1 MTGAA
6 QAPATKRDP
15 GFYDYLP
22 YNDRPVIRWPNGARV
37 AFWVAPNV
45 EFYELNPPRN
55 PARSPWARPAPDVL
69 NYSYRDYGNRT
80 GFWRMLDVM
89 KRCNMRGSV
98 SLNVAMCEHHPEV
111 IKACADEG
119 WEFYSHGTYNTRY
132 LMGMNEAQERQVI
145 QDSIDTI
152 YKHTGQKLDGWL
164 APALTYT
171 PNTMDLVADM
181 GLTYVCDLFHD
192 DQPGPV
198 KVKKGKLTSMPYSL
212 EMNDTIVYNVNLV
225 SPRRY
230 GDILK
235 RQFDRLY
242 EEGEHS
248 GTVMCIPLHPYLIGQ
263 PYRLAAFEEALSY
276 ITGHEKVWLATGRE
290 IAHYYN
296 EHYHAAFTA
305 AGQTV
310 GEAP

>member
-1 MTGAA
+1 MTL
-6 QAPATKRDP
+6 RDP
-15 GFYDYLP
+15 GFYDHLP
-22 YNDRPVIRWPNGARV
+22 WDRRPTIRWPNGARV
-37 AFWVAPNV
+37 AFWVAPNI

-55 PARSPWARPAPDVL
+55 PARAPWARPAPDVL
-69 NYSYRDYGNRT
+69 NCSYRDYGNRA
-80 GFWRMLDVM
+80 GFWRMFEAM
-89 KRCNMRGSV
+89 QRCGMRGSV
-98 SLNVAMCEHHPEV
+98 SLNVAMCQHHPEV
-111 IKACADEG
+111 IKACADAG

-132 LMGMNEAQERQVI
+132 LMGMTEAQERAVI

-152 YKHTGQKLDGWL
+152 RDHTGQKLDGWL

-171 PNTMDLVADM
+171 ERTMDLVAEM

-198 KVKKGKLTSMPYSL
+198 KVKKGQLTSIPYSL

-242 EEGEHS
+242 AEGERS

-263 PYRLAAFEEALSY
+263 PYRLAAFEEAL
-276 ITGHEKVWLATGRE
+276 A
-290 IAHYYN
+290 
-296 EHYHAAFTA
+296 
-305 AGQTV
+305 
-310 GEAP
+310 

>member
-1 MTGAA
+1 M
-6 QAPATKRDP
+6 KRDP
-15 GFYDYLP
+15 NFYDYLP
-22 YNDRPVIRWPNGARV
+22 YDARPKIEWPNGARV

-55 PARSPWARPAPDVL
+55 PSRAAWSRPAPDVQ
-69 NYSYRDYGNRT
+69 NYSYRDYGNRV

-89 KRCNMRGSV
+89 KRCGMRGSV

-111 IKACADEG
+111 IAACAENG

-132 LMGMNEAQERQVI
+132 LMGMDEAQERAVI

-152 YKHTGQKLDGWL
+152 RKHTGQKLDGWL

-171 PNTMDLVADM
+171 DRTMDLVAEM

-198 KVKKGKLTSMPYSL
+198 KTAKGKLASIPYSL
-212 EMNDTIVYNVNLV
+212 EMNDTIVYNVNQV

-230 GDILK
+230 GDIIK

-242 EEGEHS
+242 REGEKS

-263 PYRLAAFEEALSY
+263 PYRLAAFEEALQY
-276 ITGHEKVWLATGRE
+276 ITSHDKVWLATGRE
-290 IAHYYN
+290 IAEHFNTHYYDAFAKAA
-296 EHYHAAFTA
+296 HA
-305 AGQTV
+305 V